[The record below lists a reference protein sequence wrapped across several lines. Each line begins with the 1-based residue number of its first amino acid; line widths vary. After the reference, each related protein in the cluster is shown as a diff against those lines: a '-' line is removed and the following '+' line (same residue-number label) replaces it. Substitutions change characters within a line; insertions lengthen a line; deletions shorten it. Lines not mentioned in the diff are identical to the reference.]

1 MTLINISADTLDKM
15 LDYLKQT
22 VLAIF
27 LGTLLAACSSI
38 GLSNP
43 FGAKD
48 IELSR
53 VPANATEYRC
63 ENNQYFYVRMLNS
76 GADAWLIYPDH
87 EVNLTRS
94 AGSTSRYTSGVITL
108 ELNGENT
115 TLNDGDKV
123 AYAACKPQ
131 VKK

>member
-1 MTLINISADTLDKM
+1 MMTNFF
-15 LDYLKQT
+15 KQA
-22 VLAIF
+22 VLVTF
-27 LGTLLAACSSI
+27 LVTLLAACGSMS
-38 GLSNP
+38 LSNP

-48 IELSR
+48 KELSR

-63 ENNQYFYVRMLNS
+63 EDNQYFYVRMLNS

-94 AGSTSRYTSGVITL
+94 AGSTTRYTSGIITL
-108 ELNGENT
+108 DLNAENT
-115 TLNDGDKV
+115 TLNDGEKI
-123 AYAACKPQ
+123 AYVACKPQ